1 MNSLFE
7 STDKT
12 RGIEPE
18 PGPWAWHLGYMYAVR
33 MDLLSPRTGAR
44 LQTPRRQVLVVL
56 RLDGGPV
63 AVEDLSNFLFT
74 FLYFFFQFGSPIVV
88 IVWVKSEPR
97 RAYDI

>member
-1 MNSLFE
+1 
-7 STDKT
+7 
-12 RGIEPE
+12 
-18 PGPWAWHLGYMYAVR
+18 MYAVR

-56 RLDGGPV
+56 RLGGGPV

-74 FLYFFFQFGSPIVV
+74 FLYFFKFGSPIVV
-88 IVWVKSEPR
+88 LVWVKSELR